1 MPRGFVYLFNEVKS
15 TIWEYVASFP
25 FSSAILGT
33 GSSWWVLLKI
43 GDPLEERTLPENF
56 VPPPSTIN
64 CLERMRP
71 SPLWRQIATGAST
84 QTKLPLPPLYPAG
97 SVPRLKPPQANF
109 LPSLINCPTTLPP
122 VLTITEVDKS
132 KPWDVAKTI
141 YYKAKSFY
149 TFYKTGIKQ
158 FNSNRKIRKFL
169 KNELMKSF
177 NHIKI
182 PGTANIVM
190 SRSEFQMCIRTRR
203 DWRKIPCTSYL
214 SAYVDDSIWSCCV
227 NFWRIY
233 TYYRMGFWN
242 VVRSWNMYYT
252 GSIG

>member
-1 MPRGFVYLFNEVKS
+1 MK
-15 TIWEYVASFP
+15 
-25 FSSAILGT
+25 
-33 GSSWWVLLKI
+33 
-43 GDPLEERTLPENF
+43 RTLPAKIPATT
-56 VPPPSTIN
+56 VVHRPSTIKY
-64 CLERMRP
+64 LETMRP

-84 QTKLPLPPLYPAG
+84 QTKLPLPRIYPAT

-109 LPSLINCPTTLPP
+109 LPSLVNCPTTLPP
-122 VLTITEVDKS
+122 ILTVTEVDKT
-132 KPWDVAKTI
+132 KRWDVAKTI
-141 YYKAKSFY
+141 YYTAKSFY
-149 TFYKTGIKQ
+149 TFYRTGIKQ

-182 PGTANIVM
+182 PGTSNIVM

-203 DWRKIPCTSYL
+203 DWRKMPCTTSVEVC
-214 SAYVDDSIWSCCV
+214 VDNSIRSFCV

-233 TYYRMGFWN
+233 PYHRMAFWN
-242 VVRSWNMYYT
+242 VVPPWNMYYT